1 MIRKAPLSASTWL
14 RLSEASHH
22 RRLETT
28 MSCTKISTLCFLVE
42 IFFVFSFSVNCHA
55 QETDGGSAIPE
66 EVLLTGASKTDM
78 FVVDVGDLNAMQKF
92 TKVIR
97 LHNSSGGMVQIRN
110 VHRSCNCTDVKIL
123 TGEAAAGQMLEL
135 SVSVNLEKRHSQLD
149 QALQVTLTTAGTKD
163 LIGLRLTGKL
173 KGFAGFPDSSRE
185 LRVPESQFNPEANF
199 RMLISGDVDQGQLS
213 ITDSEGKLASSKIV
227 ILNGF
232 PVAQCVFKQATLP
245 YSTELIITSKN
256 PAIRLASEASRIR
269 VSLDHIDSVRFL
281 PSVLVFNPTKAVSDA
296 VFEAKAALVL
306 EFSNKDLSHVRN
318 VVAMTFKKK
327 TRLPCDLVKVRD
339 GFYRVSIQAIE
350 LEDLADEDKLVMT
363 VVSGNGETVRE
374 LKFLVSN

>member
-1 MIRKAPLSASTWL
+1 
-14 RLSEASHH
+14 
-22 RRLETT
+22 
-28 MSCTKISTLCFLVE
+28 
-42 IFFVFSFSVNCHA
+42 
-55 QETDGGSAIPE
+55 
-66 EVLLTGASKTDM
+66 
-78 FVVDVGDLNAMQKF
+78 
-92 TKVIR
+92 
-97 LHNSSGGMVQIRN
+97 
-110 VHRSCNCTDVKIL
+110 
-123 TGEAAAGQMLEL
+123 
-135 SVSVNLEKRHSQLD
+135 
-149 QALQVTLTTAGTKD
+149 
-163 LIGLRLTGKL
+163 
-173 KGFAGFPDSSRE
+173 
-185 LRVPESQFNPEANF
+185 
-199 RMLISGDVDQGQLS
+199 VDQGQLS